1 LGGLAVKLSLHT
13 HRSADKYGHASA
25 HGSCKVNQAANLL
38 GADIKLA
45 KIVREKAGIIDMEKA
60 THVEFSRTFY
70 LIRVAVP
77 GFGSIAIHDS
87 HIKYLSKYI
96 RYPDKL

>member
-1 LGGLAVKLSLHT
+1 MAKLH
-13 HRSADKYGHASA
+13 
-25 HGSCKVNQAANLL
+25 LL
-38 GADIKLA
+38 NESIRRGIFDGIKLA
-45 KIVREKAGIIDMEKA
+45 KIVREKAGIIDIEKA

-70 LIRVAVP
+70 LIRAAVP
-77 GFGSIAIHDS
+77 GFGSIATHDS